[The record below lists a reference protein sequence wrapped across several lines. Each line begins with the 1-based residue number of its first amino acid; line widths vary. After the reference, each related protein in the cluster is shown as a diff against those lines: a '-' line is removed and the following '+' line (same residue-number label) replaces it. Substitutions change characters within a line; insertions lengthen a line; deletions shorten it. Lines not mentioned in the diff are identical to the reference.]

1 MQAQHHSG
9 IIVIDKPPNISSA
22 KVVAKVKR
30 LLDAKKVGHTGTL
43 DPFAEGVLVCC
54 INEATRLARFLL
66 AGNKTY
72 NAILKLGI
80 ETDTQ
85 DMTGTVLATRAV
97 TGCTQERIRST
108 VEQFIGSIEQQPP
121 IFSALKHRGTPLYKL
136 ARQGRPVQKPA
147 RRIHISKIKILEI
160 NLPLVHLEVSC
171 SAGTYIRTL
180 CADIGKQMGCGGH
193 LLALKRTQSSGFTLQ
208 QAISLPQLEKQALT
222 REANGSLISMADA
235 LADMPEC
242 EAGQN
247 LMKKIRYGQPI
258 RKTDIDVER
267 LSENLKQDDTHL
279 KVVDADNALLAVLR
293 YKKNQDRLTYACVFQ
308 NSTKKEHYK
317 R

>member
-1 MQAQHHSG
+1 MQAQHPSG
-9 IIVIDKPPNISSA
+9 IIVVDKPPNISSA
-22 KVVAKVKR
+22 KVVARVKH
-30 LLDAKKVGHTGTL
+30 LLNAKKVGHAGTL
-43 DPFAEGVLVCC
+43 DPFAEGVLICC

-66 AGNKTY
+66 AGSKTY
-72 NAILKLGI
+72 TAILKLGV

-85 DMTGTVLATRAV
+85 DVTGTVIATRPV
-97 TGCTQERIRST
+97 TGCTENRIRTT
-108 VEQFIGSIEQQPP
+108 VEHFIGSIEQQPP

-147 RRIHISKIKILEI
+147 RQVHISKIKILEI
-160 NLPLVHLEVSC
+160 NLPLVHLEVAC

-180 CADIGKQMGCGGH
+180 SADIGKKLGCGGH

-208 QAISLPQLEKQALT
+208 QAIALPQLEKQALN
-222 REANGSLISMADA
+222 RQANGSLISMTDA
-235 LADMPEC
+235 LADMPAC
-242 EAGQN
+242 KAGQN
-247 LMKKIRYGQPI
+247 LMKKIKHGQPI
-258 RKTDIDVER
+258 CKTDIDFER
-267 LSENLKQDDTHL
+267 SSENLTEDDTHL

-308 NSTKKEHYK
+308 NSTISESYE